1 MRDTV
6 EEEEEMEYGNA
17 LGYQERPTK
26 DEKETSQ
33 EEISRL
39 GMILKH
45 RATLA
50 RRHLRQEETPPETYK
65 ENLDLRSVQFI
76 DVTLKDFGVM
86 KSLKKE

>member
-1 MRDTV
+1 M
-6 EEEEEMEYGNA
+6 EMH
-17 LGYQERPTK
+17 LGIRGGQQRMKKKPVNRKY
-26 DEKETSQ
+26 
-33 EEISRL
+33 